1 MRVWFG
7 VAALGTVA
15 FLAPRAQAQ
24 SFDCS
29 KARSTSERAI
39 CAGPA
44 LGALDKA
51 VADAYAAALARPGA
65 DALALRA
72 GQQAWLR
79 SRDAGCA
86 GPAASLAACLTRSMT
101 ARIAA
106 LSPPPGQVGTPAAQ
120 GRPAQP
126 SVPQAGTPPAPLPQT
141 AQAVQPDPAIPPD
154 SPPPAAATLDRAAQP
169 ATEPAGAVLRVTSAG
184 RFSLQA
190 RSASGTALQLV
201 DMMTGPAVPVGEAG
215 VSDGRTDVLLEAG
228 TYKLRTQ
235 PAPGATGDVAL
246 QALPFRDA
254 APPAAVP
261 APGVTASSTLD
272 DLQQRAFWLVVGR
285 DGAVRIDA
293 AGRALADLRLWEG
306 AGPLGL
312 GDLVPLEPL
321 VREALPVP
329 GHPMRGLS
337 LRGTVAPGTY
347 LLVAYGGPAR
357 AWADGSHEAPFH
369 VRSGARPDLAEGWAS
384 GTVGPLG
391 SELFA
396 TPARANRFRLDLPAA
411 AAALLNVDG
420 RSAAIAPNSREPHA
434 AITTGANPALV
445 EVVAAAGQAYALR
458 AQETSSSTSVYGL
471 GVFWV
476 SAPMTGAGGEEA
488 PPTALLV
495 QGTGPQSGR
504 ILASTAPHVGPG
516 APWRAS
522 FNVRGTTTLLLDNAG
537 SGGLTVAGASEGL
550 GLLPVPPRTVQLPDG
565 IVAYTMSPGPGRQGV
580 VDLVFGTPGAA
591 AGTSVPDV
599 APAPR
604 WPADPV
610 LALGVRSLELS
621 ERLDLVSNQ
630 APGLQPGLLARRVPV
645 ALAEGPLVVS
655 QMPGTALAIPVQVAP
670 GGVLR
675 VSDPA
680 AGVLPIAFSPG
691 ADGAGTVTLPSPAQP
706 RTLVLTR
713 YVTPPPRAAIPAP
726 PPRSPLAVLDPARP
740 RFLDLNEGGSRTY
753 DLTVPEGGLYRI
765 ETTGRLHTTAA
776 IGTAFVAEL
785 DQAEANG
792 AGKNALLQRWL
803 RAGRYRVRVG
813 VTDSAGHLGVRVVPA
828 PLQDAPALLPGG
840 TIHATMPAGA
850 GLAVPLDVPE
860 AGTYRL
866 ELVGQ
871 GRTFNARLDDSE
883 GWPLTAPGE
892 LTSLQRDLPTGR
904 LRLLV
909 QPEATDA
916 RVLVRLRRVRP
927 NPVYEGHGPFALVP
941 GANAVAIWREPA
953 GRDDPRTPDRWTF
966 TLAGP
971 AQATLAL
978 SDGMAAYLWRD
989 DAEPGGTG
997 PARKAVPARPV
1008 VRLLGPRPF
1017 RGRLE
1022 AGRYRLDAA
1031 SLGRNDRLD
1040 YTISL
1045 NTAELQPGVPR
1056 AVLPDATVPFALAQ
1070 PGVVSLTSFGALP
1083 VKAVLRDGAGAVLGR
1098 YGPGADSWNL
1108 ALSRPLPAGAYQLEL
1123 QPAAP
1128 PGQASV
1134 PRAGRPRGVSD
1145 DAPDDA
1151 GDPQAQE
1158 RSLQEASDDPSEA
1171 ASVAGAGSGSRSD
1184 DGPGIELTLT
1194 LPEMRA
1200 PIPAP
1205 SATADLAGGG
1215 VHRLMAPQPA
1225 PGSLLLAA
1233 AASLTPVVLAVERQH
1248 GDAWDTIALDQG
1260 TAPIAAVPGDGGPAP
1275 WRVSVWAVD
1284 GGALPIRTSVTAL
1297 DPAATDLT
1305 AAGTVT
1311 PAVVAGAATPL
1322 AVARIRLDAPAPVR
1336 LDGSG
1341 LLAGGW
1347 PGHALIPLEDG
1358 LAVPQGVTL
1367 WVVARSSAPLHAVV
1381 VAASVNEALAVPVP
1395 AGGEARLAGPAAA
1408 DGTTRV
1414 WLAESGLG
1422 QPGIDAGQGMGL
1434 GPDAGAGP
1442 DQGASQGSALA
1453 VGAGPLRVWN
1463 AGGGD
1468 ALRPR
1473 VTALDL
1479 RTLPAQRLD
1488 APLQTVL
1495 PPRSALPLTLPDGER
1510 RTDLALSPGTGA
1522 VLEGAP
1528 PDAATPDAAT
1538 PGATVWVGDAAA
1550 ARSLPGG
1557 GTRLLLVNTGAQPAP
1572 ASVSWTPAVPTPPL
1586 RPGMASK
1593 RFYGTAGAFDM
1604 AVEAPPGARLRVAG
1618 DAQAVLLGA
1627 DGRIRRGGDV
1637 LAGPGRL
1644 TGSHA
1649 AGPVAVWLDVP
1660 GTPAWPDAT
1669 PQPQAMP
1676 ALVALGGPAMA
1687 LSLAPGAPVLLH
1699 ARSTAPVILTLDD
1712 AAPVL
1717 YPAGASLSRY
1727 LGGAAVLR
1735 VDSPHDGPL
1744 SGTLELTADPV
1755 TPMQDGLGAPVALA
1769 PGGAAVFGF
1778 QVARTGDVGV
1788 GVRADPDRAVVRLL
1802 GADGAVLGEGAAML
1816 RRLAAGRYVLEAR
1829 LPPDAPPA
1837 TVRPAVVGIAPR
1849 PNGPPPDVA
1858 AGYLALVSLAP
1869 KDAAR

>member
-1 MRVWFG
+1 MRRMRVWFG
-7 VAALGTVA
+7 AAVFGAVGL
-15 FLAPRAQAQ
+15 LAPGAQAQ

-29 KARSTSERAI
+29 RARSASERAI
-39 CAGPA
+39 CAQPA

-51 VADAYAAALARPGA
+51 VADAYAAALARPGT
-65 DALALRA
+65 DAAALRT

-79 SRDAGCA
+79 GRDAGCA
-86 GPAASLAACLTRSMT
+86 GPATSLAACLTRSMT

-106 LSPPPGQVGTPAAQ
+106 LAPPPGQAGTPAAQ
-120 GRPAQP
+120 GGPAQP
-126 SVPQAGTPPAPLPQT
+126 SVPQAGASSAGASSAGAPPALPPQT
-141 AQAVQPDPAIPPD
+141 AQAAQPDPAIPPG
-154 SPPPAAATLDRAAQP
+154 SPPPAAATLDRAALP
-169 ATEPAGAVLRVTSAG
+169 ATEPGSALLRVTAAG

-190 RSASGTALQLV
+190 HSASGTALQLV
-201 DMMTGPAVPVGEAG
+201 DMMAGPAAPVGEAG
-215 VSDGRTDVLLEAG
+215 VSDGRTDVLLDAG
-228 TYKLRTQ
+228 AYKLRTQ

-246 QALPFRDA
+246 QALPFQDA
-254 APPAAVP
+254 APPAAIP
-261 APGVTASSTLD
+261 APGATASFTLD
-272 DLQQRAFWLVVGR
+272 DLQQRAFWLLVGG

-306 AGPLGL
+306 AGPAGL
-312 GDLVPLEPL
+312 GDLVPLEPS
-321 VREALPVP
+321 VREASSVP

-337 LRGTVAPGTY
+337 LRGKVAPGTY
-347 LLVAYGGPAR
+347 LLVAYGGPAL
-357 AWADGSHEAPFH
+357 AWADGSQEAPFH
-369 VRSGARPDLAEGWAS
+369 VRFGARPDLAEGWAS

-396 TPARANRFRLDLPAA
+396 APARANRFRLDLPAA
-411 AAALLNVDG
+411 AAALLDVDG
-420 RSAAIAPNSREPHA
+420 RNAAIAPNSREPHA
-434 AITTGANPALV
+434 AVMTGANPALV
-445 EVVAAAGQAYALR
+445 EVVAAAGQSYALR
-458 AQETSSSTSVYGL
+458 AQETSSSTSVYGP
-471 GVFWV
+471 GAFWV

-495 QGTGPQSGR
+495 QGTGPQYGR
-504 ILASTAPHVGPG
+504 ILASTAPRVGPG
-516 APWRAS
+516 VPWRTS
-522 FNVRGTTTLLLDNAG
+522 FNVRGTTTLLLDTA
-537 SGGLTVAGASEGL
+537 SGGLTVAGAEGL
-550 GLLPVPPRTVQLPDG
+550 GLLPVPPRTAQLPDG

-580 VDLVFGTPGAA
+580 VDLVFGAPGAA
-591 AGTSVPDV
+591 VGASVPNT

-610 LALGVRSLELS
+610 LALGVRPLELS

-630 APGLQPGLLARRVPV
+630 APGLQAGLLARRVPV

-670 GGVLR
+670 GGTLR

-680 AGVLPIAFSPG
+680 AGVLPVAFAPN
-691 ADGAGTVTLPSPAQP
+691 ADGVGTVTLPSPDRP
-706 RTLVLTR
+706 RTVVLTR
-713 YVTPPPRAAIPAP
+713 YVAPPPRAAIPAP
-726 PPRSPLAVLDPARP
+726 PPRSPLAALDPARP
-740 RFLDLNEGGSRTY
+740 RFLDLNDGGSGTY

-776 IGTAFVAEL
+776 IGTAFVAKL

-792 AGKNALLQRWL
+792 AGENALLQRWL
-803 RAGRYRVRVG
+803 RAGRYHVRVG
-813 VTDSAGHLGVRVVPA
+813 VTNSAGHLGVRVVPA
-828 PLQDAPALLPGG
+828 PWQDTPALLPGG
-840 TIHATMPAGA
+840 TVHAAMPAGT

-860 AGTYRL
+860 AGTYHL

-871 GRTFNARLDDSE
+871 GRSFNARLDDSE

-892 LTSLQRDLPTGR
+892 LASLERDLPAGR

-927 NPVYEGHGPFALVP
+927 DPVYEGHGPFALVP
-941 GANAVAIWREPA
+941 ATEAGATWREPA

-971 AQATLAL
+971 AQTTLAL
-978 SDGMAAYLWRD
+978 SGGMVADLWRD
-989 DAEPGGTG
+989 DAGQ
-997 PARKAVPARPV
+997 AAPARPV

-1045 NTAELQPGVPR
+1045 NTAELQPGVSR

-1098 YGPGADSWNL
+1098 YGPGVDSWNL
-1108 ALSRPLPAGAYQLEL
+1108 AVSRPLPAGAYRLEL
-1123 QPAAP
+1123 QPAVP
-1128 PGQASV
+1128 PGQSPV
-1134 PRAGRPRGVSD
+1134 SGAGRPRGVSD

-1151 GDPQAQE
+1151 GGPQAQE
-1158 RSLQEASDDPSEA
+1158 RPSQEASDAPSGEA
-1171 ASVAGAGSGSRSD
+1171 SSADAGNDSGSD
-1184 DGPGIELTLT
+1184 DRPRVELTLA
-1194 LPEMRA
+1194 LPEMR
-1200 PIPAP
+1200 PPVPAL
-1205 SATADLAGGG
+1205 STAADLAGGG
-1215 VHRLMAPQPA
+1215 VHRLTAPQPA

-1233 AASLTPVVLAVERQH
+1233 AASPTPVVLVVERQR

-1260 TAPIAAVPGDGGPAP
+1260 TAPIAAIPGDGDPAP

-1284 GGALPIRTSVTAL
+1284 GGALPIRASVAAL
-1297 DPAATDLT
+1297 DPSATGLT
-1305 AAGTVT
+1305 APGMIT
-1311 PAVVAGAATPL
+1311 PAAAAGAATPL
-1322 AVARIRLDAPAPVR
+1322 AIARIRLDAPAPVR

-1347 PGHALIPLEDG
+1347 PGHALIPPEDG
-1358 LAVPQGVTL
+1358 VAVPQGDTL
-1367 WVVARSSAPLHAVV
+1367 WVVTRSGAPLHAAV

-1395 AGGEARLAGPAAA
+1395 AGGEARLAGPAAT

-1434 GPDAGAGP
+1434 SPDASAGP

-1453 VGAGPLRVWN
+1453 VGAGPVRVWN
-1463 AGGGD
+1463 AGGDD

-1479 RTLPAQRLD
+1479 HTLTAQRLD

-1510 RTDLALSPGTGA
+1510 RTDLALSPSTGA
-1522 VLEGAP
+1522 VLDEAS
-1528 PDAATPDAAT
+1528 
-1538 PGATVWVGDAAA
+1538 PGATVWAGDAAT

-1557 GTRLLLVNTGAQPAP
+1557 GTRLLLVNTGTQPAP
-1572 ASVSWTPAVPTPPL
+1572 VSVSWAPAAPTPPL
-1586 RPGMASK
+1586 RPGAASK
-1593 RFYGTAGAFDM
+1593 RFFGAAGSFDM

-1644 TGSHA
+1644 TVSHA

-1660 GTPAWPDAT
+1660 GTPAWPDAA

-1699 ARSTAPVILTLDD
+1699 ARSTAPVILTLGG

-1837 TVRPAVVGIAPR
+1837 TVRPAVVGIVSR

-1858 AGYLALVSLAP
+1858 AGYLALVGLAP